1 MEPTRVHVARF
12 LVAGLTVRTI
22 NLDEFKPES
31 AKIPALWGRF
41 FSDYLPGK
49 IPNQS
54 PETPVFGVYSA
65 YESDASGQFN
75 VTAGV
80 SVTSPTPDF
89 DLIEIQEGD
98 YLVFEA
104 HGPMPAA
111 VIQAWMSVWTY
122 FQLHPQVQRSFA
134 TDFEQYRG
142 ADAVQIHIGV
152 AS

>member
-1 MEPTRVHVARF
+1 MEPKLVHVARF

-22 NLDEFKPES
+22 NLDEFKPDS
-31 AKIPALWGRF
+31 AKIPALWARF
-41 FSDYLPGK
+41 FSEQLMST

-54 PETPVFGVYSA
+54 PQTPVFGVYSA
-65 YESDASGQFN
+65 YESDANGQFD

-80 SVTSPTPDF
+80 SVTSRAPDV
-89 DLIEIQEGD
+89 DLVDIQEGN

-122 FQLHPQVQRSFA
+122 FQLHPEVQRSFA